1 MQLASLLKR
10 EASGAP
16 FWAWL
21 LGLLPWIWIIPF
33 NQYFWDDWVISSTT
47 DFSWHSEYWITNGA
61 KHFANPFI
69 YPILIRLGPWSF
81 ALVGVGL
88 TVLGGVALREIL
100 VRAPKPL
107 TSVSALIGP
116 LFLVLPIFHARF
128 SAAVFEY
135 LLALV
140 CLLIGWWYLLA
151 VLGWH
156 RWLIGLSLLMF
167 AIGVPS
173 LAILFPVLF
182 AHLLWRQ
189 APESFGVLVK
199 VTYRNIQVLLVPA
212 IFAIIYSRVVNTK
225 GKYKVSIGALLE
237 FSRGLGALLA
247 LLVLGF
253 LVIRRLSLENRRCW
267 NWVGGLALL
276 AYFGLFPYFAVGYNP
291 LSDFLPWRMREVVL
305 DGLLFR
311 TALTAVF
318 LGVIAA
324 AMLITVSRKLSRKEV
339 ISGLPTLVFV
349 VGFGVIAV
357 AVGPMDW
364 ESRHWLIAWPVLA
377 VFVLALV
384 ATAQLSIQK
393 TLVVASFAV
402 FLASALVISSEYLVD
417 SLKQKAIVQAVNEQ
431 LRGVFPTVSDSD
443 SSYAVV
449 VEISRN
455 SNALN
460 ARYRNYRSYEWWGL
474 IAEGMRI
481 SPSFLR
487 VLEGGDLELQSNS
500 TCSSP
505 FRAIRIQPLVT
516 TSRLDALTRM
526 RVGIDLNA
534 QPVELCSLAVKNGYP
549 RDS

>member
-1 MQLASLLKR
+1 MQLALLLKR
-10 EASGAP
+10 EARGAP
-16 FWAWL
+16 LWAWL

-47 DFSWHSEYWITNGA
+47 DFTWHTNYWITNGA

-88 TVLGGVALREIL
+88 TVLGGVALSEIL

-107 TSVSALIGP
+107 ASVSAWAGP
-116 LFLVLPIFHARF
+116 MFLVLPIFHARF

-135 LLALV
+135 LFALV
-140 CLLIGWWYLLA
+140 CLLIGWWCLLA
-151 VLGWH
+151 VLGWQ
-156 RWLIGLSLLMF
+156 RWLLGLSLLIF

-173 LAILFPVLF
+173 LAVLFPVLF

-189 APESFGVLVK
+189 APESLGVLVK
-199 VTYRNIQVLLVPA
+199 VAYRNIQVLLIPA
-212 IFAIIYSRVVNTK
+212 IFAIVFSRVVNTK
-225 GKYKVSIGALLE
+225 GKYKVSTGALLE
-237 FSRGLGALLA
+237 FSRGLGALLI

-253 LVIRRLSLENRRCW
+253 LIIRRLGFENRRSW
-267 NWVGGLALL
+267 YWVSGLALL

-291 LSDFLPWRMREVVL
+291 LSDFLPWRMREEAL
-305 DGLLFR
+305 DGLLSR
-311 TALTAVF
+311 IALTAVF

-324 AMLITVSRKLSRKEV
+324 AMLITVSRKLSRKEF

-377 VFVLALV
+377 VLVLALV
-384 ATAQLSIQK
+384 ATAQPSIHK

-402 FLASALVISSEYLVD
+402 FLASSLVISSEYLVD
-417 SLKQKAIVQAVNEQ
+417 SLKQKAIIQAVDEQ
-431 LRGVFPTVSDSD
+431 LRDVFPTVSDSD

-449 VEISRN
+449 VELSRDTN
-455 SNALN
+455 MLN
-460 ARYRNYRSYEWWGL
+460 ARYRTYRPYEWWGL
-474 IAEGMRI
+474 IAEGLKV
-481 SPSFLR
+481 SPSSLR
-487 VLEGGDLELQSNS
+487 VFEGGDLELQSDS

-505 FRAIRIQPLVT
+505 FRAIMIQPLVT
-516 TSRLDALTRM
+516 TSRLDSLTRM

-534 QPVELCSLAVKNGYP
+534 QPVELCSLAVKSGYP